1 MTTINDATP
10 TPAQAELDLQYNA
23 RATVPDIAPMLRDYA
38 TLSAQARS
46 TLPCALNVSYGEH
59 PDETLDIFFAQG
71 NARAPV
77 FIYLHG
83 GYWRLLSKDD
93 SSFMAPA
100 LTAAG
105 MTVVAV
111 NYSLAPAVSLDR
123 IVDQTRRAMA
133 WVQKNIGHYH
143 GDGQKLIISGS
154 SAGGHLGGM
163 VLARG
168 WQASYGFDARGLA
181 GAVLLSGL
189 FDITPLVNTHIN
201 EWMRLSPEDARR
213 NSPLFELPDN
223 GPPLIVSFGSNE
235 TMTFKQQS
243 KDFLAAWKAKG
254 FKGEYVDMPD
264 TNHFDLVM
272 HLNQPD
278 SPLVQKLLRLLD
290 LGGPPR

>member
-1 MTTINDATP
+1 
-10 TPAQAELDLQYNA
+10 
-23 RATVPDIAPMLRDYA
+23 
-38 TLSAQARS
+38 
-46 TLPCALNVSYGEH
+46 
-59 PDETLDIFFAQG
+59 
-71 NARAPV
+71 
-77 FIYLHG
+77 
-83 GYWRLLSKDD
+83 
-93 SSFMAPA
+93 MAPA

-133 WVQKNIGHYH
+133 WVQNNIGHYH

-223 GPPLIVSFGSNE
+223 GPPLIVSYGSNE
-235 TMTFKQQS
+235 TATFKQQS
-243 KDFLAAWKAKG
+243 KDFLAAWKTKG

-264 TNHFDLVM
+264 TNHFDLVL

-278 SPLVQKLLRLLD
+278 SPLVQTLLRLLD

>member
-1 MTTINDATP
+1 MTAMNGAIP
-10 TPAQAELDLQYNA
+10 TPAQADLDLQYNA

-38 TLSAQARS
+38 ALSAQARS
-46 TLPCALNVSYGEH
+46 SLPCALNVSYGEH

-111 NYSLAPAVSLDR
+111 NYSLAPAVTLDH

-133 WVQKNIGHYH
+133 WVQSNIGHYH

-168 WQASYGFDARGLA
+168 WQETYGFDASGLA

-189 FDITPLVNTHIN
+189 YDITPLVNTHIN
-201 EWMRLSPEDARR
+201 EWMHLSPEDARR
-213 NSPLFELPDN
+213 NSPLFDIPDN
-223 GPPLIVSFGSNE
+223 GPPLIVSYGSNE
-235 TMTFKQQS
+235 TAAFKQQS
-243 KDFLAAWKAKG
+243 QDFLATWKAKG

-264 TNHFDLVM
+264 TNHFDLVL

-278 SPLVQKLLRLLD
+278 SPLLQKLLRLLD
-290 LGGPPR
+290 

>member
-1 MTTINDATP
+1 MTTMNCAIP
-10 TPAQAELDLQYNA
+10 TPAQADLDLQYNA

-38 TLSAQARS
+38 ALSAQARS
-46 TLPCALNVSYGEH
+46 SLPCALNVSYGEH
-59 PDETLDIFFAQG
+59 PDETLDIFFARG

-111 NYSLAPAVSLDR
+111 NYSLAPAVTLDH

-133 WVQKNIGHYH
+133 WVQSNIGHYH

-168 WQASYGFDARGLA
+168 WQEAYGFDASGLA

-189 FDITPLVNTHIN
+189 YDITPLVNTHIN
-201 EWMRLSPEDARR
+201 EWMHLSPEDARR
-213 NSPLFELPDN
+213 NSPLFDIPDN
-223 GPPLIVSFGSNE
+223 GPPLIVSYGSSE
-235 TMTFKQQS
+235 TAAFKQQS
-243 KDFLAAWKAKG
+243 QDFLANWKAKG

-264 TNHFDLVM
+264 TNHFDLVL

-278 SPLVQKLLRLLD
+278 SPLLQKLLRLLD
-290 LGGPPR
+290 

>member
-1 MTTINDATP
+1 MTIANDATP
-10 TPAQAELDLQYNA
+10 TLAQAELDLQYNA

-123 IVDQTRRAMA
+123 IVDQTRRAVT
-133 WVQKNIGHYH
+133 WLQNNVGRYH

-168 WQASYGFDARGLA
+168 WQEAYGFDASGLA

-189 FDITPLVNTHIN
+189 FDLTPLVNTHIN
-201 EWMRLSPEDARR
+201 EWMHLSPEDARR
-213 NSPLFELPDN
+213 NSPLFDIPDN
-223 GPPLIVSFGSNE
+223 GPLLIVSYGSNE
-235 TMTFKQQS
+235 TAAFKQQS
-243 KDFLAAWKAKG
+243 QDFLAAWKAKG
-254 FKGEYVDMPD
+254 CKGEYVDMPD
-264 TNHFDLVM
+264 TNHFDLVL
-272 HLNQPD
+272 HLNRPD
-278 SPLVQKLLRLLD
+278 SPLVQRLLRLLD